1 MNLFLKR
8 IEDRELTLQECI
20 LWDPW
25 SCIVLAVSG
34 VLGMVGIFLLNKAV
48 GEPLLWCS
56 LALSGVDALR
66 MCYLWR
72 RRKSYDFSKSR
83 DFFKR
88 YAGVV
93 TGIDV
98 AIAMVMIVALVAM
111 MVDIF
116 LL

>member
-25 SCIVLAVSG
+25 ACMLSAVGGIVLW
-34 VLGMVGIFLLNKAV
+34 VGILLADKAV

-56 LALSGVDALR
+56 LVLCVVDVLR

-93 TGIDV
+93 VGIEV
-98 AIAMVMIVALVAM
+98 AIAMEMIVVLVVMII
-111 MVDIF
+111 DI
-116 LL
+116 LLL

>member
-1 MNLFLKR
+1 MNFFLKR

-34 VLGMVGIFLLNKAV
+34 VLGMVGIFLLNKTV
-48 GEPLLWCS
+48 GELLLWCS
-56 LALSGVDALR
+56 LALCGVDALR

-88 YAGVV
+88 YAGVMI
-93 TGIDV
+93 GIEV
-98 AIAMVMIVALVAM
+98 AGVMMMIVVLVAM
-111 MVDIF
+111 IVDMF